1 MPPVGSAADLHD
13 LERGRSAVED
23 KAKLTGVGCVLTLL
37 SFAVILGAALPIAHW
52 RHPATGQPLPRV
64 VAILAPVLIGA
75 VVYGI
80 GTLFL
85 RLIGVRVW
93 SKRESEAER

>member
-1 MPPVGSAADLHD
+1 LHD